1 MSKFIH
7 QTILQ
12 FPITAI
18 SCLIPL
24 LVSAII
30 STNVYQVK
38 KTYALADLEA
48 QAKFSNVL
56 KEITMASSHG
66 KDKILHN
73 CFPYASKF
81 ARSVIGLIELYVSI
95 LSLSTGS
102 ATNFK
107 TTNLEYSQFQD
118 FKEFFSTKASDKL
131 RLCKVNWNFY
141 LVSSY
146 EQPI

>member
-12 FPITAI
+12 FPIAAI
-18 SCLIPL
+18 PSFIAL
-24 LVSAII
+24 LVSAIV

-38 KTYALADLEA
+38 KAYALADLEA

-56 KEITMASSHG
+56 KEITMARSHG
-66 KDKILHN
+66 KDKILQN

-102 ATNFK
+102 ATNSK
-107 TTNLEYSQFQD
+107 TTNLEYSL
-118 FKEFFSTKASDKL
+118 FKN
-131 RLCKVNWNFY
+131 V
-141 LVSSY
+141 
-146 EQPI
+146 

>member
-12 FPITAI
+12 FPIAAI
-18 SCLIPL
+18 PSFIAL

-38 KTYALADLEA
+38 KAYALADFEA

-56 KEITMASSHG
+56 KEITMARSHG
-66 KDKILHN
+66 KDKILQN

-95 LSLSTGS
+95 LSLSTGLAANS
-102 ATNFK
+102 K
-107 TTNLEYSQFQD
+107 T
-118 FKEFFSTKASDKL
+118 
-131 RLCKVNWNFY
+131 
-141 LVSSY
+141 
-146 EQPI
+146 

>member
-1 MSKFIH
+1 MCGFFKSKFIH

-12 FPITAI
+12 FPIAAI
-18 SCLIPL
+18 PSLITL

-30 STNVYQVK
+30 STNVYHVK
-38 KTYALADLEA
+38 KAYALADLEA

-107 TTNLEYSQFQD
+107 TTNLEYSL
-118 FKEFFSTKASDKL
+118 FKN
-131 RLCKVNWNFY
+131 V
-141 LVSSY
+141 
-146 EQPI
+146 

>member
-12 FPITAI
+12 FPIAAI
-18 SCLIPL
+18 PSLITL

-38 KTYALADLEA
+38 KAYALADFEA

-56 KEITMASSHG
+56 KEITMTRSHG
-66 KDKILHN
+66 KDKILHY

-95 LSLSTGS
+95 LSLSTGL
-102 ATNFK
+102 AANFK
-107 TTNLEYSQFQD
+107 TTNLEYSR
-118 FKEFFSTKASDKL
+118 FKNFKVLFSTKASDKSL
-131 RLCKVNWNFY
+131 K
-141 LVSSY
+141 Y
-146 EQPI
+146 EPKSLYRSRAGRSLQ

>member
-1 MSKFIH
+1 M
-7 QTILQ
+7 
-12 FPITAI
+12 
-18 SCLIPL
+18 
-24 LVSAII
+24 LVSAVI

-38 KTYALADLEA
+38 KAYALADLEA

-66 KDKILHN
+66 KDKILQN

-95 LSLSTGS
+95 LSLSKGS

-107 TTNLEYSQFQD
+107 TMNLEYSR
-118 FKEFFSTKASDKL
+118 FKNFKVFFSAEASDKL
-131 RLCKVNWNFY
+131 RLCKVNWNQSHYIEVAQRGF
-141 LVSSY
+141 VSRAGTVGARF
-146 EQPI
+146 

>member
-1 MSKFIH
+1 MSKF
-7 QTILQ
+7 ILQ

-18 SCLIPL
+18 PILIVL

-38 KTYALADLEA
+38 KAYGQADFEA

-56 KEITMASSHG
+56 KEITMANSHG

-81 ARSVIGLIELYVSI
+81 ARSAIGLIELYVSI
-95 LSLSTGS
+95 LSLYKGS
-102 ATNFK
+102 ATNSK
-107 TTNLEYSQFQD
+107 TSNLEY
-118 FKEFFSTKASDKL
+118 
-131 RLCKVNWNFY
+131 
-141 LVSSY
+141 
-146 EQPI
+146 

>member
-1 MSKFIH
+1 MWNLNSVGSFLSKAIY

-12 FPITAI
+12 FPIAAI
-18 SCLIPL
+18 PSFITL

-38 KTYALADLEA
+38 KAYALADLEA

-95 LSLSTGS
+95 L
-102 ATNFK
+102 F
-107 TTNLEYSQFQD
+107 LE
-118 FKEFFSTKASDKL
+118 E
-131 RLCKVNWNFY
+131 
-141 LVSSY
+141 
-146 EQPI
+146 

>member
-12 FPITAI
+12 FPIAPI
-18 SCLIPL
+18 PILIVL

-38 KTYALADLEA
+38 KAYAQADLEA

-81 ARSVIGLIELYVSI
+81 ARSVIGLIELYVST

-102 ATNFK
+102 ATDFK
-107 TTNLEYSQFQD
+107 TTILEYSL
-118 FKEFFSTKASDKL
+118 FKN
-131 RLCKVNWNFY
+131 V
-141 LVSSY
+141 
-146 EQPI
+146 

>member
-7 QTILQ
+7 RTILQ
-12 FPITAI
+12 LPITTI
-18 SCLIPL
+18 SCLIAL

-30 STNVYQVK
+30 SINVYKVK
-38 KTYALADLEA
+38 KAYALADLEA

-56 KEITMASSHG
+56 KEITMASNHG
-66 KDKILHN
+66 KYKNLHY

-107 TTNLEYSQFQD
+107 TTNLEYSL
-118 FKEFFSTKASDKL
+118 FKN
-131 RLCKVNWNFY
+131 V
-141 LVSSY
+141 
-146 EQPI
+146 